1 MAIDFTNPEGG
12 GAGRF
17 HSAPSPLA
25 SSPHA
30 HERGAREECT
40 HPADRPA
47 EPEHPMMLNGQI
59 VPGDVEIMARCLF
72 EELLQVGVSP
82 EELVALSHDPTYQ
95 ALYSMRV
102 QLGEGLDAILDRT
115 VQRVGR
121 HRHRTIEHT
130 GDVQAVSLTVNAA
143 GR

>member
-12 GAGRF
+12 GASELRA
-17 HSAPSPLA
+17 SPSPLA
-25 SSPHA
+25 PWH
-30 HERGAREECT
+30 HDHDEGAT

>member
-1 MAIDFTNPEGG
+1 MAIDFINSEGG
-12 GAGRF
+12 GASSL
-17 HSAPSPLA
+17 HSMPSPLA
-25 SSPHA
+25 SSPHS
-30 HERGAREECT
+30 HEESA

-47 EPEHPMMLNGQI
+47 EPDHPMMLNGQI

-82 EELVALSHDPTYQ
+82 DELAALSHDPTYQ
-95 ALYSMRV
+95 ALYSLRV

>member
-12 GAGRF
+12 GASGL
-17 HSAPSPLA
+17 HSAPPPLA
-25 SSPHA
+25 PSPHA
-30 HERGAREECT
+30 HDESAA